1 MCTWSAPCCEGR
13 APHEARAVRVRPH
26 GPRHR
31 GTRRRSGTSDR
42 RRVHLPQYGRRRSTA
57 PRSRRGPRL
66 LRARRRAGARR
77 RVRGSG
83 GAPRGGHDRV
93 AGAGG
98 GRAARG
104 RRAGGCARLRR
115 ELLDRSES
123 VLPDRR
129 TVGGAVPR
137 ARRVRPVHRGGAPRH
152 EARRALG
159 HRARP
164 EGYPAAGAGTVRR
177 AADQHASGPHSGHA
191 PRRVRCAGRSNPAD
205 AHRPQPRNIRRR
217 GPARG
222 PLAGGGRTARHVC
235 LRGRIGRHAGD
246 GKEGRMTLRVEW
258 LRGCGT
264 ALVTPFTAT
273 GEVDE
278 ARFRA
283 LLERQIAGG
292 VRLLVPCGTTGEG
305 ATLDPREH
313 ERLIALTVD
322 VARRRARVIAGV
334 GSNATA
340 VTIERAR
347 AARGAGAD
355 AILVVA
361 PYSNKPTQAGLV
373 AHFRAVADAVEDLP
387 VVLYNVPG
395 RTASNITAATTL
407 TLAGERANIVG
418 TKEASADLAQIMAIL
433 RDRPPNFCVLS
444 GDDAITLPLIA
455 LGADGVVSVVSNEV
469 PDAMARLTDLALRG
483 EWGAARTQHYRL
495 LPLMEANFIESN
507 PGPVK
512 AALAALGLLEEHY
525 RLPLVPVQEQTR
537 ARMRGAL
544 AELGLL
550 QGAAHVAA

>member
-1 MCTWSAPCCEGR
+1 
-13 APHEARAVRVRPH
+13 
-26 GPRHR
+26 
-31 GTRRRSGTSDR
+31 
-42 RRVHLPQYGRRRSTA
+42 
-57 PRSRRGPRL
+57 
-66 LRARRRAGARR
+66 
-77 RVRGSG
+77 
-83 GAPRGGHDRV
+83 
-93 AGAGG
+93 
-98 GRAARG
+98 
-104 RRAGGCARLRR
+104 
-115 ELLDRSES
+115 
-123 VLPDRR
+123 
-129 TVGGAVPR
+129 
-137 ARRVRPVHRGGAPRH
+137 
-152 EARRALG
+152 
-159 HRARP
+159 
-164 EGYPAAGAGTVRR
+164 
-177 AADQHASGPHSGHA
+177 
-191 PRRVRCAGRSNPAD
+191 
-205 AHRPQPRNIRRR
+205 
-217 GPARG
+217 
-222 PLAGGGRTARHVC
+222 
-235 LRGRIGRHAGD
+235 
-246 GKEGRMTLRVEW
+246 MTLRVEW

-283 LLERQIAGG
+283 LLERQIGGG

-305 ATLDPREH
+305 ATLDAREQ
-313 ERLIALTVD
+313 ERLIALTVE
-322 VARRRARVIAGV
+322 VAGRRARVIAGV

-361 PYSNKPTQAGLV
+361 PYYNKPTQGGLV
-373 AHFRAVADAVEDLP
+373 AHFRAVAEAVEELP

-407 TLAGERANIVG
+407 TLARERTNIVG
-418 TKEASADLAQIMAIL
+418 TKEASGDLSQIMTIL

-444 GDDAITLPLIA
+444 GDDAVTLPLIA
-455 LGADGVVSVVSNEV
+455 LGADGVVSVASNEV

-483 EWGAARTQHYRL
+483 DWAAARTLHYRL

-512 AALAALGLLEEHY
+512 AALAALGLVEEHF

-537 ARMRGAL
+537 ARVRAVL